1 MQSVWFQVLG
11 IRREQG
17 LCQVESRK
25 TYGSHKKDTAAQK
38 QLDAVCV
45 AVLLSAL

>member
-11 IRREQG
+11 MRREQG
-17 LCQVESRK
+17 LFQVESRK
-25 TYGSHKKDTAAQK
+25 TYGSHKKDTAIK
-38 QLDAVCV
+38 RRMDAVCV